1 MLELIKK
8 QNLRK
13 LYYTDQVAE
22 QKGHNILRLPP
33 YYCEFNPIEQIW
45 HFIRLCKKKDHRT
58 KIQ

>member
-22 QKGHNILRLPP
+22 QKGHNILR
-33 YYCEFNPIEQIW
+33 I
-45 HFIRLCKKKDHRT
+45 HRIT
-58 KIQ
+58 ANLTPLNKYGIL